1 MKEVDRCIEF
11 LEKNDYIKMYSD
23 DSKEE
28 YQTLYWDNGNISSI
42 DLFEDEIVFVDGSGD
57 WLHLPCNYYALIGA
71 LLHFSQISIG
81 YKR

>member
-28 YQTLYWDNGNISSI
+28 YQTLYQDNGNISSI
-42 DLFEDEIVFVDGSGD
+42 DLNEDEIVFVDGSGD
-57 WLHLPCNYYALIGA
+57 WLYLPCNYYALIGA
-71 LLHFSQISIG
+71 LLHFSQISVG